1 MFFLTNLLLR
11 RHNKAARVLN
21 SVRNK
26 RAQVWGLDLVVAS
39 IIFLVGIILLYVYA
53 INYYPQ
59 ARGQLDELYYDGDLA
74 SQLILSEENFSI
86 VSDGK
91 INQTK
96 LNNFYNINYDTKK
109 SLLGVTNNFYFI
121 VEGLEVEGNPVNYVG
136 KINDTE
142 IESLVGVTRLTIY
155 KNKPIKFQIFIWR

>member
-1 MFFLTNLLLR
+1 MELFFSTKNPEILQ
-11 RHNKAARVLN
+11 KKQRVFG
-21 SVRNK
+21 K
-26 RAQVWGLDLVVAS
+26 KAQVWGLDLVVAS

-59 ARGQLDELYYDGDLA
+59 SRAQLDELYYDGDLA

-96 LNNFYNINYDTKK
+96 LNNFYSINYGTKK
-109 SLLGVTNNFYFI
+109 SLLGASNDFYF
-121 VEGLEVEGNPVNYVG
+121 VVDGLEVEGSPVNYVG
-136 KINDTE
+136 KMNDTE
-142 IESLVGVTRLTIY
+142 INSLVRVTRLTIY
-155 KNKPIKFQIFIWR
+155 KDKPIKFEIFVWK